1 MLHFLWS
8 GQCHTKVSRTT
19 RVNSYWSLWSK
30 TCEVTGVNI
39 RRGLP
44 KISLSSSIPPRAEG
58 CSLFSH
64 PSKDGRMLQP
74 LSPTSPRGGAWLIQ
88 LPSLSI
94 HPPRTAG
101 LSSRF
106 SCIAEE
112 RAWLPQPNLLFPP
125 TTRGQRCSSQLIFSR
140 KSPRPSSSTNSS

>member
-1 MLHFLWS
+1 MNGVTEIYKEMLGVWGEFVR
-8 GQCHTKVSRTT
+8 GVKYECKNVRQ
-19 RVNSYWSLWSK
+19 
-30 TCEVTGVNI
+30 TCEVTGANI

-44 KISLSSSIPPRAEG
+44 KIFLSSSIPPRAEG
-58 CSLFSH
+58 CSS
-64 PSKDGRMLQP
+64 
-74 LSPTSPRGGAWLIQ
+74 
-88 LPSLSI
+88 SLSI

-112 RAWLPQPNLLFPP
+112 RAWLPQPILLFPP

-140 KSPRPSSSTNSS
+140 KSPHPSSSTNSS